1 MKKIG
6 IMGGTFD
13 PIHTGHLLLAE
24 WAWSAAKLDEVWFV
38 PTGQSYMK
46 EEKGVLPGEE
56 RLHMVQLAVEENEH
70 LKYSDLEVRRSG
82 NTYSYETMELLNH
95 LYPEDSFYFIE
106 GADCLFTME
115 NWKCPERLFAS
126 CTILAAVRGDV
137 SLEQLEVKRQEL
149 IGRYKGNIL
158 LLPFLQ
164 LSISSSEIR
173 NRVREGQSI
182 RYMVPDDV
190 AAYIKEKGF
199 YREKEKNL

>member
-1 MKKIG
+1 MRKIG

-24 WAWSAAKLDEVWFV
+24 WARSDAGLDEVWFV

-46 EEKGVLPGEE
+46 EGQNVLPGKE
-56 RLHMVQLAVEENEH
+56 RLHMVRLAVEGNEC
-70 LKYSDLEVRRSG
+70 LRDNDLEIRRDG
-82 NTYSYETMELLNH
+82 YTYSYETMEQLRS

-115 NWKCPERLFAS
+115 NWKYPERLFAS
-126 CTILAAVRGDV
+126 CTILAAMRGDV
-137 SLEQLEVKRQEL
+137 EPKQMEAKRIEL
-149 IGRYKGNIL
+149 MKRFGGNIL

-173 NRVREGQSI
+173 KRVREGQSI
-182 RYMVPDDV
+182 RYMVPDSV

-199 YREKEKNL
+199 YNESL